1 VYICLPERVDLSLV
15 AIRLAAFDSNLYTLE
30 RPDGGP
36 LPPAEAGAHIGFV
49 LPNGLERQYSLIH
62 AEMNPYSYTV
72 CIKRNSL
79 GRGGSKWIHD
89 HLRVGMRLPIDPP
102 RNNFPLNEDAA
113 QTILFAGGIGITPIY
128 CMVRRL
134 QDLGRDFTLHYSCRS
149 RADAA
154 FLHDLACLAN
164 VHFHFD
170 DEAGGAFL
178 PVAELVAAAPSGA
191 HLYCCGPTPMLA
203 SFEEATFDRPPEEAH
218 VEHFT
223 QKYASAMEGG
233 FIVQLAKSG
242 RELVVPPGKTI
253 LQVLRDAG
261 IDVTFSCEEGIC
273 GACETRVI
281 SGEPDHR
288 DALLGPDARRHGN
301 TMMICCS
308 GSKHDRL
315 VLDL

>member
-1 VYICLPERVDLSLV
+1 M
-15 AIRLAAFDSNLYTLE
+15 LAA
-30 RPDGGP
+30 
-36 LPPAEAGAHIGFV
+36 
-49 LPNGLERQYSLIH
+49 
-62 AEMNPYSYTV
+62 
-72 CIKRNSL
+72 
-79 GRGGSKWIHD
+79 
-89 HLRVGMRLPIDPP
+89 
-102 RNNFPLNEDAA
+102 
-113 QTILFAGGIGITPIY
+113 
-128 CMVRRL
+128 
-134 QDLGRDFTLHYSCRS
+134 
-149 RADAA
+149 
-154 FLHDLACLAN
+154 
-164 VHFHFD
+164 
-170 DEAGGAFL
+170 
-178 PVAELVAAAPSGA
+178 
-191 HLYCCGPTPMLA
+191 
-203 SFEEATFDRPPEEAH
+203 FEEATFDRPPEEAH

-233 FIVQLAKSG
+233 FIVELAKSG